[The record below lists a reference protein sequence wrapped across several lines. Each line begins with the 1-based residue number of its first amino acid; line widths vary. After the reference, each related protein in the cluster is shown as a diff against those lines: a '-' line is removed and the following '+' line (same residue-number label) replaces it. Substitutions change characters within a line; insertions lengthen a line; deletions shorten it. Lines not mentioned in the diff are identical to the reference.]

1 MIDVDYAPA
10 VMAAWIILVLVAP
23 AIYGLFVVDKYWK
36 KNKEDQA
43 LKDDNVFN

>member
-1 MIDVDYAPA
+1 MIDIDYAPA
-10 VMAAWIILVLVAP
+10 VFAMWIIMVLVCP

-43 LKDDNVFN
+43 QKNSNVFN